1 MGTKILCL
9 FNLIRWN
16 QSMDFLICENIRD
29 KGWDPLSYRIN
40 FNTYSVNRKLLC
52 FTEILA

>member
-29 KGWDPLSYRIN
+29 KG
-40 FNTYSVNRKLLC
+40 
-52 FTEILA
+52 

>member
-1 MGTKILCL
+1 MGFENPLPVQ
-9 FNLIRWN
+9 FNVGLK
-16 QSMDFLICENIRD
+16 SMDFLICENIRD
-29 KGWDPLSYRIN
+29 KGLDPLSYRIN